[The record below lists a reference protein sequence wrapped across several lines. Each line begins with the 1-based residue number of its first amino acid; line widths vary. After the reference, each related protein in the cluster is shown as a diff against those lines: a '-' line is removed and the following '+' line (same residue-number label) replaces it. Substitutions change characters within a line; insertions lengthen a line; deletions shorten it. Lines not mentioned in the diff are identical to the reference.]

1 MRAHAPG
8 VVARTGMACVCKG
21 HCIPPTPCRAGTG
34 GQVGGCISTGQ
45 FPLLGQSRGHHC
57 LSLLAQGQRGSQCSG
72 KGAQE
77 HGVHAHQPRHR
88 WVCTPG
94 ATGAH
99 RRCLCWGVCPSARAL
114 VRAKAPAAA
123 QQGCH
128 PPQPAVIL
136 TDNNPAV
143 PELGWAGAA
152 LAVAAQFSYQLCWCF
167 PHLLHTKGL
176 QCWSW
181 LCRALVSLCWDPL
194 WIPGD
199 GAGGPWE
206 PQPTAWDLPQGMWAG
221 ILPGF

>member
-1 MRAHAPG
+1 MHQAWWLALAWHVCAGAIASHPHPAGPGLGAGWVAASPLASSHCWVGAEGTTAYLCWPRASA
-8 VVARTGMACVCKG
+8 AAS
-21 HCIPPTPCRAGTG
+21 A
-34 GQVGGCISTGQ
+34 VG
-45 FPLLGQSRGHHC
+45 R
-57 LSLLAQGQRGSQCSG
+57 
-72 KGAQE
+72 
-77 HGVHAHQPRHR
+77 VHAHQPRHR

-94 ATGAH
+94 ATGAR

-114 VRAKAPAAA
+114 VRAEAPAAA

-206 PQPTAWDLPQGMWAG
+206 PQPAAWDLPQGTWAG
-221 ILPGF
+221 ILPGL